1 MEYYYIKELRI
12 HKKLTQCAV
21 SDRIGISQQMYS
33 AIEHGERQR
42 DISLDLLI
50 KLSEV
55 FGEPLDKLIEA
66 ERDYKASI
74 AQ

>member
-1 MEYYYIKELRI
+1 MRTYLKELREA
-12 HKKLTQCAV
+12 KAMTQLDVAEALHV
-21 SDRIGISQQMYS
+21 AQNYYHY
-33 AIEHGERQR
+33 IEHGERQR

>member
-1 MEYYYIKELRI
+1 MRDYLLDMRTEK
-12 HKKLTQCAV
+12 AM
-21 SDRIGISQQMYS
+21 SQQRVADKLGCTRQYYQQV
-33 AIEHGERQR
+33 EHGERQR